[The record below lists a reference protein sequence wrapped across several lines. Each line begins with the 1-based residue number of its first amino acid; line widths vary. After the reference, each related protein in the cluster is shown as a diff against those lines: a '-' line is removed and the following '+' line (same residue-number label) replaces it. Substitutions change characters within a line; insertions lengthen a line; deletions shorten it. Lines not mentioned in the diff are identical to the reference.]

1 MKIRILPERFDKAN
15 FRYTLIRRR
24 DNVAVYRRKHLR
36 FDHGDFEVVVI
47 RASKPHPK
55 DPNPERYDRVEI
67 YPSDSAWGLF
77 GFTYRSENEAMRKMD
92 ALLASGDSPLLVRVK
107 ARSAFVELGG

>member
-1 MKIRILPERFDKAN
+1 MKIRTLSAQFDRTN
-15 FRYTLIRRR
+15 FRHSLVIRRG
-24 DNVAVYRRKHLR
+24 DVAIYRREHVR
-36 FDHGDFEVVVI
+36 FDHIHFEVAII
-47 RASKPHPK
+47 RLTKPHPK